1 MIFISLLIL
10 HFVKVFYLKS
20 HKYSKKKWPKTQ
32 LLHAVIFL
40 LFKNLLN

>member
-1 MIFISLLIL
+1 MLFISLLIL
-10 HFVKVFYLKS
+10 HFVKVFYLIS

-32 LLHAVIFL
+32 FLHTAIFL